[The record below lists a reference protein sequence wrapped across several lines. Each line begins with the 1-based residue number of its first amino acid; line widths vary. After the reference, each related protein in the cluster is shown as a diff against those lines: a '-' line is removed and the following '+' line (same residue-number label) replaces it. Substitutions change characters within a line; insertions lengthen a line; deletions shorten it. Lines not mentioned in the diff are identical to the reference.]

1 MMLLIICFSGILMAG
16 RQSYNN
22 IIQFLSGGMYQKKG
36 FKKPAHADITTK
48 MYNHHLFFKKFVAEK
63 SSYVVSRVLKIWNMW
78 T

>member
-48 MYNHHLFFKKFVAEK
+48 MYKHHLFFKNFVAEK
-63 SSYVVSRVLKIWNMW
+63 S
-78 T
+78 

>member
-22 IIQFLSGGMYQKKG
+22 IIQFLSGGMYQKKKG

-48 MYNHHLFFKKFVAEK
+48 MYKYHLFFKKFVAEK
-63 SSYVVSRVLKIWNMW
+63 SSYVVSRVLKIQRL
-78 T
+78 